1 MDRALDALVNL
12 DVPAD
17 IVRIDVQ
24 GSLNQDSRPGLV
36 QIIRRIRRMGI
47 RSHIRVELS
56 RAAMVESSALAGL
69 RLDLNAI
76 DTSNLPGIY
85 GAGVSLDLSPAG
97 DEPAAV
103 PAPAGQPLTLLDGFF
118 AGSVAD
124 IDAIGHPASFTG
136 EGENPLLELTGFEML
151 CGRALQDYSDEE
163 LLLASDTLFTLLDNP
178 DAFPGSDLLGRYDDI
193 GQEMLRR
200 QQGAAAPLPAR
211 EGQAAS

>member
-1 MDRALDALVNL
+1 MDRALNAFVNL

-17 IVRIDVQ
+17 IVCIDVR

-36 QIIRRIRRMGI
+36 QIIRRIRKIGI

-69 RLDLNAI
+69 RSDLNAI
-76 DTSNLPGIY
+76 DTSILPGTY
-85 GAGVSLDLSPAG
+85 GAGVSLDLSPVG
-97 DEPAAV
+97 DEWAA
-103 PAPAGQPLTLLDGFF
+103 APGSAEQPLTVLDGFS
-118 AGSVAD
+118 AGAVSD
-124 IDAIGHPASFTG
+124 IGAVGYPAAPG
-136 EGENPLLELTGFEML
+136 EAGIPLLDLTGFELL
-151 CGRALQDYSDEE
+151 CGRALQEYSDEE

-178 DAFPGSDLLGRYDDI
+178 AAFPGSDLLARYDDI

-200 QQGAAAPLPAR
+200 QQETAAPISAA

>member
-1 MDRALDALVNL
+1 MDRALNAFVNL

-17 IVRIDVQ
+17 IVCIDVR

-36 QIIRRIRRMGI
+36 QIIRRIRKIGI

-69 RLDLNAI
+69 RSDLNAI
-76 DTSNLPGIY
+76 DTSILPGTY
-85 GAGVSLDLSPAG
+85 GAGVSLDLSPAA
-97 DEPAAV
+97 DEWAA
-103 PAPAGQPLTLLDGFF
+103 APDSAEQPLTILDGFS
-118 AGSVAD
+118 AGAVAD
-124 IDAIGHPASFTG
+124 IGVVGYAAAAPGEPAIQ
-136 EGENPLLELTGFEML
+136 PLDLTGFEVL
-151 CGRALQDYSDEE
+151 CGRPLEEYSDEE

-178 DAFPGSDLLGRYDDI
+178 AVFPGSDLLARYDDI

-200 QQGAAAPLPAR
+200 QQDTAAPIPAA

>member
-1 MDRALDALVNL
+1 MDCALDALVNL
-12 DVPAD
+12 DVAAD
-17 IVRIDVQ
+17 IVRIDVR

-69 RLDLNAI
+69 RSDLNAI
-76 DTSNLPGIY
+76 DTGSLPGIH

-97 DEPAAV
+97 DDAAAA
-103 PAPAGQPLTLLDGFF
+103 PDPAGQPLTVLDGFS
-118 AGSVAD
+118 AGGAAD
-124 IDAIGHPASFTG
+124 ADTLGHPAGLAG
-136 EGENPLLELTGFEML
+136 ETEIPLLELTGLEVL
-151 CGRALQDYSDEE
+151 CGRRLQDYSDEE

-178 DAFPGSDLLGRYDDI
+178 AAFPGSDLLGRYDDI
-193 GQEMLRR
+193 GHEMLRR
-200 QQGAAAPLPAR
+200 QQDASAPFPAA